1 MGVNISSGGGRRSGS
16 GRRRVHGSGLNADIN
31 VTPLVDVMLV
41 LLIVF
46 MVAAPL
52 LAVGVPIDLPKTD
65 AKALPS
71 QNEPLTITVDA
82 EGLVYL
88 QEEVVPIEELVAKL
102 VAVADAGYDE
112 RIVLRG
118 DENSDYGSV
127 MQVMARINAAGFS
140 NLNLSTDPI
149 SQ

>member
-1 MGVNISSGGGRRSGS
+1 MGVNISAGGRRSGS

-88 QEEVVPIEELVAKL
+88 QEEVVPMEELVAKL